1 MLKLLGL
8 KTSFSLILG
17 VLVIGFIVFGVVALT
32 FMERLKVNG
41 PLYDNVVR
49 GKDLIADILPP
60 PAYILEANLTVY
72 ELAANLDTN
81 EHSLLIKRLKQLEQ
95 DFSDRAD
102 YWRAQPLPKE
112 MSQLML
118 HDAYDTGI
126 QFFKMANNEL
136 LVAVDTKDAEKIR
149 KSLLRMKLVYA
160 SHRKAIDEIVK
171 LANDY
176 HKNQE
181 IVARTDVASA
191 RLWLLLIFLGSILS
205 ATVVTVWVA
214 RNLLVAVGGEPY
226 YAQEVVGRI
235 ADGDLNSTI
244 NSNYSAQS
252 LLTGIRRMSDKITD
266 VVRGIDDTN
275 REISQSIFRVAKLS
289 KEISEVSSAQQHE
302 SGKVSEAT
310 EELRQ
315 ILHSVQALTQSA
327 NQKALAVETL
337 AKAGLTSVA
346 EILQDM
352 DGAVSKVNSTEES
365 VRSLAAASGEINSI
379 VSSIKN
385 IADQTNL
392 LALNAAIEAARAGEQ
407 GRGFAVVADE
417 VRTLATR
424 TAAATTMIQVIVDG
438 LNTKVDQTLG
448 TMTNVSSV
456 VKNMQVRAKDN
467 GQFIQKMA
475 DESHE
480 SSQYSVRIAEASEQ
494 QITRLSDLDL
504 RLGKLFET
512 LRANGGTLDL
522 ISSIGDVLQKSVNGL
537 QQKIEYFSFTPE
549 IKKDDHP
556 GNQRRYQRARHSLHV
571 NINLGEKIVSAVAK
585 DFSMG
590 GLLLAVSDSLKFNK
604 GETLNLEVTPPV
616 DELDQYLSQ
625 PPFSISG
632 RIVRVDKVGKE
643 YLYGL
648 SFENLSNTSESSLRK
663 ALEFYRTT
671 VN

>member
-1 MLKLLGL
+1 
-8 KTSFSLILG
+8 
-17 VLVIGFIVFGVVALT
+17 
-32 FMERLKVNG
+32 
-41 PLYDNVVR
+41 VR

-60 PAYILEANLTVY
+60 PAYILEANLTAY
-72 ELAANLDTN
+72 ELAANLH
-81 EHSLLIKRLKQLEQ
+81 EGERAQLIKRLKQLEK
-95 DFSDRAD
+95 DFTDRAD
-102 YWRAQPLPKE
+102 YWRAQPLPKDI
-112 MSQLML
+112 SQLML

-126 QFFKMANNEL
+126 QFFKMANNDL
-136 LVAVDTKDAEKIR
+136 LGAIDTKDAEKISN
-149 KSLLRMKLVYA
+149 SLLKMKVVYD

-176 HKNQE
+176 NQNQE
-181 IVARTDVASA
+181 IVASKDVSSG
-191 RLWLLLIFLGSILS
+191 RLLLLFIFLGSVLS
-205 ATVVTVWVA
+205 AIAVTVWVA
-214 RNLLVAVGGEPY
+214 RSLINAMGGEPF

-235 ADGDLNSTI
+235 ANGDLNSTI
-244 NSNYSAQS
+244 NTNKSAQS
-252 LLTGIRRMSDKITD
+252 LLMGIRRMSDKITD

-289 KEISEVSSAQQHE
+289 KEISAVSTAQQHE

-315 ILHSVQALTQSA
+315 ILHSVQSLTQLA
-327 NQKALAVETL
+327 NQKTLAVETL

-352 DGAVSKVNSTEES
+352 DGAVTRVDSTEES

-424 TAAATTMIQVIVDG
+424 TAEATTMIQVIVDG
-438 LNTKVDQTLG
+438 LNTKVDETLG

-456 VKNMQVRAKDN
+456 VKNMQLRAKDN

-475 DESHE
+475 DEAHE
-480 SSQYSVRIAEASEQ
+480 SSQYSLRIADVSEQ
-494 QITRLSDLDL
+494 QITRLADLDQ

-522 ISSIGDVLQKSVNGL
+522 IHSISDVLQKSVNGL
-537 QQKIEYFSFTPE
+537 QHKIEFFSFTPE

-571 NINLGEKIVSAVAK
+571 SIAFGDKMVSALAK

-590 GLLLAVSDSLKFNK
+590 GVLLSVSDSLQFNK
-604 GETLNLEVTPPV
+604 GEILSLEVTPPV

-625 PPFSISG
+625 PPFSVSG
-632 RIVRVDKVGKE
+632 RIVRADRVGKE
-643 YLYGL
+643 FLYGL
-648 SFENLSNTSESSLRK
+648 SFENLSKASESSLRK

-671 VN
+671 VS